1 MSNQDIIKNLKAL
14 YAEWL
19 LIPSSEDFLLIIK
32 KAIDRLE
39 SENNN

>member
-1 MSNQDIIKNLKAL
+1 MSNQDVIKNLKSL

-19 LIPSSEDFLLIIK
+19 LIPNSEDFLLLIK